1 MRSSSHTL
9 DRGEIMD
16 ESTKRLLVKKIWCH
30 GQAIAPFQGFACGYW
45 AVAEPESPL
54 PQRMLLFLAA
64 IVLPIWAVVS
74 WRAVHGRS
82 LNYWKIICS
91 FGLFIEVVHTSVVI
105 VAVQQGLKE
114 SLHLLTF
121 IFSVLH
127 IVETAAY
134 LTVTT
139 FLRDSFILDTGAQ
152 KGLLWDDDLDLN
164 A

>member
-1 MRSSSHTL
+1 
-9 DRGEIMD
+9 MD

-82 LNYWKIICS
+82 LNYWKIICY
-91 FGLFIEVVHTSVVI
+91 FGLFIEVVHTSCCYCCCSTRSQGVV
-105 VAVQQGLKE
+105 AFAD
-114 SLHLLTF
+114 LHLLSPAHRRNSGLPYGNY
-121 IFSVLH
+121 IP
-127 IVETAAY
+127 AR
-134 LTVTT
+134 
-139 FLRDSFILDTGAQ
+139 FLYFGHGCAKRLAMG
-152 KGLLWDDDLDLN
+152 
-164 A
+164 

>member
-1 MRSSSHTL
+1 
-9 DRGEIMD
+9 MD

-74 WRAVHGRS
+74 WRAMHGRS
-82 LNYWKIICS
+82 LNYWKITCY

-105 VAVQQGLKE
+105 AD
-114 SLHLLTF
+114 LHLLSPAHRRNSGLPYGNY
-121 IFSVLH
+121 IP
-127 IVETAAY
+127 AR
-134 LTVTT
+134 
-139 FLRDSFILDTGAQ
+139 FLYFGHGCAKRLAMG
-152 KGLLWDDDLDLN
+152 
-164 A
+164 